1 MCFVQVKIVKADIP
15 EEYLGK
21 VMLRTNEAMDKYQIE
36 KVGSLY
42 HPPTPH
48 HFVTSLRATCGGTRY
63 VLFVP
68 CSLHSSIPCLRHDF
82 PTALRTW
89 RRT

>member
-1 MCFVQVKIVKADIP
+1 MGNGVVAGDHHRRRFADSCLTRPFIRPPSARFIGAFVCFVQVKIVKADIP

-48 HFVTSLRATCGGTRY
+48 NFL
-63 VLFVP
+63 
-68 CSLHSSIPCLRHDF
+68 
-82 PTALRTW
+82 
-89 RRT
+89 